1 MPLTLPEWVDML
13 EGEGFDIA
21 ATLERPMHLLE
32 PARIVSDEGFGGAV
46 RFAGNM
52 IRNSAGR
59 KRILAMRKVFRQ
71 YDANLG
77 AYAIVAVKRA

>member
-1 MPLTLPEWVDML
+1 MTLPEWVDML
-13 EGEGFDIA
+13 DGEGFDVT
-21 ATLERPMHLLE
+21 ATLERPMRLLE
-32 PARIVSDEGFGGAV
+32 PARIVSDEGFGGTM

-59 KRILAMRKVFRQ
+59 KRVLAMRKVFRR
-71 YDANLG
+71 YDANLC